1 MFENDVFENWL
12 DKQANEIVVKLGEG
26 QSLSSEEMIIL
37 VLKAQANHF
46 AHLDQDLRQEMR
58 HLRED
63 MDKRFE
69 QVREDMDKR
78 FEQVDKRF
86 EQVDKRFEQV
96 DKRFEQ
102 VDKRFDVLIARMD
115 RFMIWSLGL
124 TFTSTLFI
132 LGVMYKLIG

>member
-46 AHLDQDLRQEMR
+46 AHLDQDLRKEMR
-58 HLRED
+58 DLRED
-63 MDKRFE
+63 MN
-69 QVREDMDKR
+69 
-78 FEQVDKRF
+78 
-86 EQVDKRFEQV
+86 
-96 DKRFEQ
+96 KRFEQ
-102 VDKRFDVLIARMD
+102 VDKRFDVLIARTD

-132 LGVMYKLIG
+132 LGVMYKLID

>member
-12 DKQANEIVVKLGEG
+12 DKKANELVVKIGDG
-26 QSLSSEEMIIL
+26 QSLNTEEMVIL

-46 AHLDQDLRQEMR
+46 AHLDQDLRKEMLD
-58 HLRED
+58 LRKD
-63 MDKRFE
+63 MDR
-69 QVREDMDKR
+69 R
-78 FEQVDKRF
+78 FEQVDRRF

-102 VDKRFDVLIARMD
+102 VDKRFDALLARMD

-124 TFTSTLFI
+124 TVASTLFI

>member
-12 DKQANEIVVKLGEG
+12 DKKANELVVKIGDG
-26 QSLSSEEMIIL
+26 QSLNTEEMVIL

-46 AHLDQDLRQEMR
+46 AHLDQDLRKEMLD
-58 HLRED
+58 LRKD
-63 MDKRFE
+63 MDR
-69 QVREDMDKR
+69 
-78 FEQVDKRF
+78 RF

-102 VDKRFDVLIARMD
+102 VDKRFDALIARMD

-124 TFTSTLFI
+124 TVASTLFI